1 MAKST
6 ENQRNELFNVLK
18 KHPVTTLEARQELFI
33 MAPAARVFEL
43 KERGHKI
50 ITRMVE
56 ATFGSKKK
64 IAQYVLLTGG
74 LADGE

>member
-1 MAKST
+1 
-6 ENQRNELFNVLK
+6 
-18 KHPVTTLEARQELFI
+18 